1 MNQLVR
7 NSVHRV
13 VLRQVPNMCC
23 AWRYETQHTR
33 QQHKHVSKL
42 SLTQVHRPLSPE
54 EHFTTFSL
62 TGQSNVVGN
71 DLLVLP
77 ILPVP
82 HKQTGITRQ
91 HQ

>member
-1 MNQLVR
+1 MNQSVR

-13 VLRQVPNMCC
+13 ALRQVPNTCC
-23 AWRYETQHTR
+23 AWCYEMQHTLHQR
-33 QQHKHVSKL
+33 KHVSKL

-71 DLLVLP
+71 LLVLP

-82 HKQTGITRQ
+82 HKQTGITHQ
-91 HQ
+91 HR